1 MERRNEKAFNVFLL
15 LLLTLPLFRLDL
27 EKGVRP
33 GRERWLTPLTHP
45 FALKELFDHFFCF
58 SSFHCDS
65 AHFFRVQGGPGVDLS
80 FRNCYLKVKL
90 AERKHNF
97 LTWLQVFSRIDASS
111 PQLSHAWAFI
121 TGNALPASWPYLT
134 RLNYCPFAFWFCNFF
149 PLSVASLDL
158 YFSG

>member
-15 LLLTLPLFRLDL
+15 SFLTLPLSRLVL

-45 FALKELFDHFFCF
+45 FALKEFFDHFFCF
-58 SSFHCDS
+58 SSFHCDP
-65 AHFFRVQGGPGVDLS
+65 AHFFRVQGGPGVDLN

-97 LTWLQVFSRIDASS
+97 LTRLQVFSRIDASG
-111 PQLSHAWAFI
+111 PQLSHAWAFS
-121 TGNALPASWPYLT
+121 TGNALPAS
-134 RLNYCPFAFWFCNFF
+134 
-149 PLSVASLDL
+149 
-158 YFSG
+158 